1 MKNKTFYTTVNE
13 PCIQTDLPGKLKASA
28 AHRLARRA
36 CVRISPTFERT
47 NDALCARGSVTNRA

>member
-36 CVRISPTFERT
+36 GVCVSTAFERT
-47 NDALCARGSVTNRA
+47 AAALCARGGVATRA